1 MRDGGGYKRKME
13 VEGRE
18 RRKKVR
24 VISESVIRARY
35 RGKEMS
41 EKSVD
46 GGQRERKSVQG
57 HLF

>member
-1 MRDGGGYKRKME
+1 MCARDGGWIQAEDG
-13 VEGRE
+13 GRGQRE
-18 RRKKVR
+18 EK
-24 VISESVIRARY
+24 ISESVIRARY